1 MRKGKKLMKTLADLK
16 RDAKSGK
23 IRLELI
29 ERFGKTG
36 DEIPERLRGIREV
49 AGVNTVAIN
58 LRNGRGEESELRF
71 GRASLIAYDG
81 ETLTV
86 YNPGFRDVTDE
97 ERAVL
102 TGAEKFKSDYEREHP
117 QQDSYWKVRGYYAD
131 SPCPWMRPYGDEKQ
145 GKKYDARQ
153 DKVFD
158 RSVRGDA
165 ILRYRVHA
173 A

>member
-1 MRKGKKLMKTLADLK
+1 MRKGKMLMKTLADLK

-58 LRNGRGEESELRF
+58 LRNASGEESELRF
-71 GRASLIAYDG
+71 GRASLIEYRGDM
-81 ETLTV
+81 LTV
-86 YNPGFRDVTDE
+86 YNSGYRPLTEE
-97 ERAVL
+97 ERAIVA
-102 TGAEKFKSDYEREHP
+102 GEEAFREEFQRNNP
-117 QQDSYWKVRGYYAD
+117 YSEPYWAIKKYYKDS
-131 SPCPWMRPYGDEKQ
+131 SCPWMAGFET
-145 GKKYDARQ
+145 
-153 DKVFD
+153 
-158 RSVRGDA
+158 VRGKHYQRGEDRVRDDA
-165 ILRYRVHA
+165 VRGEVVLRYRVHA

>member
-1 MRKGKKLMKTLADLK
+1 MTLADLK
-16 RDAKSGK
+16 RDAKGGK
-23 IRLELI
+23 IRLELV

-36 DEIPERLRGIREV
+36 EDIPERLRGIREV

-58 LRNGRGEESELRF
+58 LRNALGEESELRF

-86 YNPGFRDVTDE
+86 YNPGFRDVTSA

-102 TGAEKFKSDYEREHP
+102 DGAAKFKADYEREHP
-117 QQDSYWKVRGYYAD
+117 GWDSYYKVLGYY
-131 SPCPWMRPYGDEKQ
+131 SSSSCPWMRPYGDEKH
-145 GKKYDARQ
+145 GKRYDASQ
-153 DKVFD
+153 DKVLD
-158 RSVRGDA
+158 KSVRGDV